1 MCCASRG
8 FSCPL
13 SLEKLTWK
21 SDPSKTGSVRQF
33 FGGEGRVRGRKPG
46 LPGGNECDAKRLF
59 FARSAHSV
67 PAVVADRVPPHPT
80 LSPKS
85 LAANENADGS
95 LFARAIRGRGD
106 KKIPRIRGR
115 FAQQTQIMFGNVFI
129 SPAWGVGPCVLRT
142 NHEPQ
147 ECVLYAFSVESGT
160 NHQTG
165 GLPRP

>member
-1 MCCASRG
+1 MKRALGGLLKRSNAGRYRRFGSSRMCCASRG

-129 SPAWGVGPCVLRT
+129 SPGPW
-142 NHEPQ
+142 
-147 ECVLYAFSVESGT
+147 S
-160 NHQTG
+160 
-165 GLPRP
+165 